1 MEEASSILAFSTMRV
16 TNKKPQ
22 NTLNQKTDSR
32 EPPILLRDLRLFK
45 WSLKWTCGVSSN
57 TSLALCPSP
66 NQLQMHYNWYLNNY
80 KGEGWCWASFPSLP
94 IADLR
99 CYLQGVNKPARSL
112 GHPSVIS
119 NSCSETLPVPIFLP
133 MYLLI
138 RSQASRQGGGFSLKL
153 KGALCMVCVGR
164 ETEIHL
170 SRSHLFHENWTFR
183 EERYNLATRIIKT
196 VTAVTHQ
203 ITHKK
208 YWLVSNLST
217 K

>member
-138 RSQASRQGGGFSLKL
+138 RSQASRQGGGASLWSWRER
-153 KGALCMVCVGR
+153 CVWYVWEGKPR
-164 ETEIHL
+164 FI
-170 SRSHLFHENWTFR
+170 FHEAIFSMRTEPFGKR
-183 EERYNLATRIIKT
+183 DII
-196 VTAVTHQ
+196 
-203 ITHKK
+203 
-208 YWLVSNLST
+208 
-217 K
+217 

>member
-138 RSQASRQGGGFSLKL
+138 RSQASRQGGGLLFEVEGSVVYGMCG
-153 KGALCMVCVGR
+153 KGNRDSSFTKPSFPWELNLSGR
-164 ETEIHL
+164 EI
-170 SRSHLFHENWTFR
+170 
-183 EERYNLATRIIKT
+183 
-196 VTAVTHQ
+196 
-203 ITHKK
+203 
-208 YWLVSNLST
+208 
-217 K
+217 